1 MYNLFSLLA
10 EITEEDGNTTT
21 PMGSHE
27 DSLMVIRTKQ
37 LISSKGRIEEQEA
50 IVMSPTG
57 TPDNPFL
64 NDGASP
70 VHEPVLKR
78 SGRVLSSSSK
88 DDLLKGLDKE
98 KIERMRSPSP
108 RLGHSNSASS
118 SPSTSLLEVHHELVE
133 EIAEAMQDDL
143 NSVSSTVTET
153 ATTEKKAFDTTEGG
167 DVIVAKDTL
176 EEITTNENKDNKTS
190 NEGKVTDEENKNTLA
205 GVHNNSNDDDDFE
218 LTSHNLVRLSSTGG
232 AARQKVKNFVESM
245 INDND
250 NDKDNDNL
258 PDMNQ
263 VSVQTI
269 SFCTST
275 LLFKLLYFLSIQFHR
290 NNSSNYGKVF
300 SLSSANKILHKNKP
314 STNPSPNVE
323 RFSYKSV
330 TWLKKDR

>member
-1 MYNLFSLLA
+1 MYDLLA

-37 LISSKGRIEEQEA
+37 LISSKGRIEEEEA

-64 NDGASP
+64 NDGTSL
-70 VHEPVLKR
+70 VHEPVLQR

-88 DDLLKGLDKE
+88 DNLLKGLDKE

-108 RLGHSNSASS
+108 RLSHSNSASS

-133 EIAEAMQDDL
+133 EIAEAMQDDM
-143 NSVSSTVTET
+143 NSVASTVTET
-153 ATTEKKAFDTTEGG
+153 ATTETEAFDTTDGG

-176 EEITTNENKDNKTS
+176 EEVTTNEKEDNNKTS
-190 NEGKVTDEENKNTLA
+190 NEGTVTDEENKNTLV

-232 AARQKVKNFVESM
+232 AARKKVKKFVESM

-250 NDKDNDNL
+250 NDKNNDNL

-269 SFCTST
+269 SF
-275 LLFKLLYFLSIQFHR
+275 FIARQIYFSNFLPYSWQFR
-290 NNSSNYGKVF
+290 
-300 SLSSANKILHKNKP
+300 LP
-314 STNPSPNVE
+314 SNVE
-323 RFSYKSV
+323 HILMV
-330 TWLKKDR
+330 P

>member
-1 MYNLFSLLA
+1 MIIA

-37 LISSKGRIEEQEA
+37 MISSKGRVEEQEA

-64 NDGASP
+64 NTGTFP
-70 VHEPVLKR
+70 VHQPVLQR

-88 DDLLKGLDKE
+88 EDLLKGLDME
-98 KIERMRSPSP
+98 KIERIRSPSP
-108 RLGHSNSASS
+108 RLDHNNSSAS

-133 EIAEAMQDDL
+133 EIAEAMQDDT
-143 NSVSSTVTET
+143 NSAIEASTTKENIKQ
-153 ATTEKKAFDTTEGG
+153 AEAPDTTTDS
-167 DVIVAKDTL
+167 DVMNAKDTQ
-176 EEITTNENKDNKTS
+176 EEIATNENDTS
-190 NEGKVTDEENKNTLA
+190 KITNQGEVTDEKNKEDE
-205 GVHNNSNDDDDFE
+205 VHNSDDFE

-250 NDKDNDNL
+250 NDKDDDDL

-269 SFCTST
+269 F
-275 LLFKLLYFLSIQFHR
+275 LFIRMLSIMTKD
-290 NNSSNYGKVF
+290 SK
-300 SLSSANKILHKNKP
+300 LSKILRILL
-314 STNPSPNVE
+314 E
-323 RFSYKSV
+323 
-330 TWLKKDR
+330 